1 MSEPSADRRASL
13 LFALSGGVLAAAVL
27 ALVVVQQGWLERQ
40 FRVRV
45 VAPTSQG
52 LGVGTPV
59 RLSGLR
65 IGVVEAISLLPD
77 GRVTLSLRIP
87 DRYRAWVS
95 PRSTAQLTA
104 DSLLANGGVDLVAAP
119 MDPALVPT
127 SFTLA
132 STRTPGLE
140 ELISGAEATRRELN
154 ALLRSTQRIADRELP
169 AALRGVQ
176 GAMAS
181 STALAGTIERE
192 IPSTTADLRRTLQT
206 FDQTG
211 RAASRTSSEVER
223 TLVELRPDLR
233 TALQDLAQLL
243 ARSNAL
249 LRGLQGWLEPA
260 PAPTKAPKP

>member
-1 MSEPSADRRASL
+1 MTEQSADRRASL
-13 LFALSGGVLAAAVL
+13 LFALSGGLLVAAVL

-45 VAPTSQG
+45 VAPTSGG
-52 LGVGTPV
+52 LTAGAPV

-65 IGVVEAISLLPD
+65 VGVVEAIDLLPD

-87 DRYRAWVS
+87 DHYRAWIT
-95 PRSTAQLTA
+95 PRSTARITA

-119 MDPALVPT
+119 MDPARVPT
-127 SFTLA
+127 RFTVA
-132 STRTPGLE
+132 SSRAAGLE
-140 ELISGAEATRRELN
+140 DLISGAESTRRELN
-154 ALLRSTQRIADRELP
+154 DLVRSTHRIADRELP

-176 GAMAS
+176 GAMAG
-181 STALAGTIERE
+181 STALAGAIERQ
-192 IPSTTADLRRTLQT
+192 IPPTTAGLRRTLQT

-211 RAASRTSSEVER
+211 RSAARTSSEVER

-233 TALQDLAQLL
+233 AALQDLAQLL

-260 PAPTKAPKP
+260 TAPTTAPKP